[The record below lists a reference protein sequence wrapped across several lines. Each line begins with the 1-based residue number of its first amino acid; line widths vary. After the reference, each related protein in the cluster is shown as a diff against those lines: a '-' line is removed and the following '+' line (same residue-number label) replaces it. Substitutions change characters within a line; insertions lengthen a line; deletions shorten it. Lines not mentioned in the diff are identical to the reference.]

1 MKKAVPVL
9 KGIPDYQIRIS
20 YKDVQLGIFVN
31 IDSHEQLHL
40 QETFRNAFPCG
51 SDSYRR
57 VHLKVRE
64 SDSPFLL
71 KSSRSSQPLPQETA
85 HTKPSVAESK
95 LKPKHFS
102 HHPMIVMNQSWL
114 ALSTG
119 RILRKNSCFSPA
131 AREITFSLFE
141 TEVMLLAIA
150 VNSQYSNMKNRL
162 LRQQIEIWIATCSE
176 QTANQNT
183 NIAWQ
188 YCKVARKRTT
198 GFTEITQHL
207 QGEYSCLLLVLI
219 THNLWCYF
227 YFFLVSIFLF
237 MIILHKTNESEIF
250 HFQSVPT
257 HVWVTLIK
265 ERLSKEDCISKVC
278 YILMYVHKQFW
289 KKHN

>member
-85 HTKPSVAESK
+85 HTKPSVVESK

-119 RILRKNSCFSPA
+119 RILRKNSCFSPV

-150 VNSQYSNMKNRL
+150 VNSQYFNMKN
-162 LRQQIEIWIATCSE
+162 
-176 QTANQNT
+176 
-183 NIAWQ
+183 
-188 YCKVARKRTT
+188 
-198 GFTEITQHL
+198 
-207 QGEYSCLLLVLI
+207 CLL
-219 THNLWCYF
+219 
-227 YFFLVSIFLF
+227 SG
-237 MIILHKTNESEIF
+237 
-250 HFQSVPT
+250 
-257 HVWVTLIK
+257 
-265 ERLSKEDCISKVC
+265 SKLK
-278 YILMYVHKQFW
+278 F
-289 KKHN
+289 